1 MLKGLSS
8 TKVAVRKCSL
18 IIKKFK
24 NTVGVA
30 QVYSAFTDSPKAAC
44 IPAGSTHGKC
54 PGLAQVPFSSFMI
67 YVPTSRQVELY
78 QQLHLSHMC
87 LQYLVQWHDVQV
99 CSMEQQPTS
108 HSLGVSQAIP
118 PRFAQEAHMQ
128 SAVMKL
134 SCDTFLRI
142 HSCLK

>member
-1 MLKGLSS
+1 M
-8 TKVAVRKCSL
+8 KVAVRKCSL

-24 NTVGVA
+24 NTVDVA
-30 QVYSAFTDSPKAAC
+30 QVYSAFTIMVPTDSPKAAC
-44 IPAGSTHGKC
+44 IPASSTHGKC

-67 YVPTSRQVELY
+67 YISTSRQVELY

-99 CSMEQQPTS
+99 CSMKQQPTP
-108 HSLGVSQAIP
+108 HSLGVLQAIP
-118 PRFAQEAHMQ
+118 PRFAQEAHVQ